1 MTNKKYHTTL
11 LFYLAAFFLPV
22 LIVIDVLYSQKIYPG
37 SERTILTSDGFH
49 QYVIFAT
56 ELRNILHGDGSL
68 FYTFTSGLGLNFY
81 ALTSYYLGSF
91 LSPLFYFFTVSQM
104 ADAFYY
110 ITLLKFGL
118 TGLSGAF
125 SFKHL
130 FTKVS
135 RSFILCLSTGFS
147 LMSFATSQ
155 LEINTWLDAFILAP
169 LIILG
174 LHLLLRFNKRGL
186 YFFSLT

>member
-1 MTNKKYHTTL
+1 MTNKNTIRPYYSIWL
-11 LFYLAAFFLPV
+11 LFLTSTNHDRCIIQP
-22 LIVIDVLYSQKIYPG
+22 KIYPG

-91 LSPLFYFFTVSQM
+91 LSPLYYFFAVSQM

-110 ITLLKFGL
+110 ITLLKFDL
-118 TGLSGAF
+118 LVCQEPSVLNI
-125 SFKHL
+125 SLPKSQE
-130 FTKVS
+130 VS
-135 RSFILCLSTGFS
+135 SYVFLQDFL
-147 LMSFATSQ
+147 
-155 LEINTWLDAFILAP
+155 
-169 LIILG
+169 
-174 LHLLLRFNKRGL
+174 
-186 YFFSLT
+186 